1 MTKGFRLM
9 TEKAGKTKDDD
20 ADVLLS
26 RLGGREEVSRAEEVG
41 LSVAAQTGVE
51 WSGVAHQGREVHN
64 CSLDVGK

>member
-1 MTKGFRLM
+1 
-9 TEKAGKTKDDD
+9 
-20 ADVLLS
+20 
-26 RLGGREEVSRAEEVG
+26 VSRAEEVG